1 MNMIFKFT
9 FFTANIGD
17 NFYTFGVEN
26 VDDERFK
33 ETFED
38 VFTAPSLHIPW
49 YFCAGN
55 HDHYG
60 NASAEIA
67 YSKKSSRW
75 NFPDF
80 NYTKIWTIPGNQ
92 LFSYFP
98 PRAYVSI
105 CLRFR
110 IFPDFLTFKDQQMN
124 MHQSGLY
131 EMVSLLFLPFC
142 DLQNILINF
151 RKF

>member
-1 MNMIFKFT
+1 MWIILISDT
-9 FFTANIGD
+9 LHSGD
-17 NFYTFGVEN
+17 NFYTLGVEN

-38 VFTAPSLHIPW
+38 VFTSPSLYVPW

-67 YSKKSSRW
+67 YSDKSERW

-80 NYTKIWTIPGNQ
+80 NYTKIWTIPGN
-92 LFSYFP
+92 FSLLYDLSFA
-98 PRAYVSI
+98 RAY
-105 CLRFR
+105 CYAMGTNKTML
-110 IFPDFLTFKDQQMN
+110 K
-124 MHQSGLY
+124 
-131 EMVSLLFLPFC
+131 
-142 DLQNILINF
+142 
-151 RKF
+151 